1 MKSHLLLFATTVCY
15 AFIGVFVKMIDGG
28 IHPLVIT
35 FFRLII
41 GLVLLAAILPMFDK
55 NIIGNLKSDPWRFL
69 LLGFIA
75 AVNFATFTTAFTF
88 APITNVVL
96 FSSSYALWAVIFAWI
111 FMRETATKQEL
122 GAICAGMFG
131 IVILNPL
138 QQASFIGNMLAL
150 ACGLFYGVY
159 LAYLRKELKNH
170 SLSTAL
176 WTLVFSSLFL
186 LPAPFI
192 FGAGEFMAN
201 LKWLILLGVLCT
213 GMAQLMLS
221 MGLRN
226 VKTDIASM
234 IILSGIPLAGFFGW
248 GFFGEEI
255 GWRTIVGGTIIIAS
269 VVYLEAASKRGSKT
283 VPHLHK

>member
-15 AFIGVFVKMIDGG
+15 AFIGVFVKMIGDG
-28 IHPLVIT
+28 IHPIVIT
-35 FFRLII
+35 FFRVLIALI
-41 GLVLLAAILPMFDK
+41 LLAIVIPFFDR
-55 NIIGNLKSDPWRFL
+55 NSLGNLKSDPWRFL
-69 LLGFIA
+69 LLGLIA
-75 AVNFATFTTAFTF
+75 TVNFATFTTAFTF

-96 FSSSYALWAVIFAWI
+96 FSSSYAIWAVIFAWM

-122 GAICAGMFG
+122 GAIGAGMIG
-131 IVILNPL
+131 IIILNPL
-138 QQASFIGNMLAL
+138 QSASFIGNMLAL
-150 ACGLFYGVY
+150 ACGLFYGLY
-159 LAYLRKELKNH
+159 LALLRKELKNH

-176 WTLVFSSLFL
+176 WTLAFSSIFL

-192 FGAGEFMAN
+192 FGAGDFMGN

-226 VKTDIASM
+226 VKTDVASI
-234 IILSGIPLAGFFGW
+234 IILSGLPLATFFGW

-255 GWRTIVGGTIIIAS
+255 GLRIIVGGGIIVAS
-269 VVYLEAASKRGSKT
+269 VIYLEVISERGSKT